1 MALPPAAGMKGAVP
15 SAPGR
20 NERRAPLSAA
30 ATPRAAEG
38 AQRLRLAANVLRN
51 FSTLGATTKAQ

>member
-1 MALPPAAGMKGAVP
+1 MPVP
-15 SAPGR
+15 SAWEEGGR
-20 NERRAPLSAA
+20 AVRSEERAPRPAVGRGDA
-30 ATPRAAEG
+30 RAAVG